1 MSIKIEVTDK
11 TVDGAIE
18 KGLAELGI
26 KRDNAE
32 IEVLAEPGTGFLGG
46 LLGSKTA
53 KISIAAKQE
62 PPAYAENVV
71 NIVLATM
78 GLKSRVHVEQT
89 DDENIWIDVSGKNMG
104 ILIGRRG
111 QTLNSLQYL
120 INIIIRR
127 QFEKFSGRVIV
138 DAENY
143 REERERS
150 LIQLAQ
156 NVAYRAEKQHQA
168 ITLEPMNPQ
177 ERRIIHI
184 SLKENPKIST
194 CSTGEEPYRR
204 VVISPAE

>member
-1 MSIKIEVTDK
+1 MNLKIEVTDK
-11 TVDGAIE
+11 TVEGAIE
-18 KGLAELGI
+18 KGLEELGI
-26 KRDNAE
+26 KRDNAQIE
-32 IEVLAEPGTGFLGG
+32 ILSEPGTGFLGG
-46 LLGSKTA
+46 LLGNKLA
-53 KISIAAKQE
+53 KISIAAKMEPQE
-62 PPAYAENVV
+62 YAEDVV
-71 NIVLATM
+71 STVLSSM
-78 GLKSRVHVEQT
+78 GLKGQVHVEQT
-89 DDENIWIDVSGKNMG
+89 EENIWIDVSGEKMG

-120 INIIIRR
+120 VNIIVRR
-127 QFEKFSGRVIV
+127 QYENFSGRVIV

-184 SLKENPKIST
+184 SLKENPNINT
-194 CSTGEEPYRR
+194 YSTGEEPYRR